1 MSIHSSFRC
10 ASSSSSRPPNSSS
23 ASNHCVR
30 VPAPILFLR
39 ENPVEGETLLA
50 CDVKAIVS
58 KRERWTA
65 STTYIRFH
73 KDTFE
78 ILALRHNVYADGSI
92 PAEDTLI
99 VYEEQSMAGLKFSMN
114 PFYIDVLTFKKFSIA
129 QLHPNKWY
137 IVLGFKFLYLNHNVE
152 SMLPFLRNY
161 ISLILGSMKSIG
173 SSMEENAKCFSTN
186 FHPPWKLL
194 ESLYGLAKGREEANS
209 RGGGGHDGTPKDCH
223 KKKIDINM
231 TVRNCH
237 FILAKLK
244 SSWKGEEW
252 RKVLCC
258 THP

>member
-1 MSIHSSFRC
+1 MSIHSSFRD

-23 ASNHCVR
+23 ASNHCVW

-39 ENPVEGETLLA
+39 KNPVEGETLLA
-50 CDVKAIVS
+50 CDIKAIVS
-58 KRERWTA
+58 KRESWTA

-78 ILALRHNVYADGSI
+78 ILALRPNVYADGSI

-99 VYEEQSMAGLKFSMN
+99 VYEEQSKAGLRFSMD
-114 PFYIDVLTFKKFSIA
+114 PFYIDVLTFKMFSIA

-137 IVLGFKFLYLNHNVE
+137 IVLAFKFHYLNHNIE
-152 SMLPFLRNY
+152 SMLSFSRNY
-161 ISLILGSMKSIG
+161 ISLVLGSMNSTG
-173 SSMEENAKCFSTN
+173 SSVEENAKCFSTN
-186 FHPPWKLL
+186 FHSPWKLL

-209 RGGGGHDGTPKDCH
+209 RGGGHDGTPKDCH
-223 KKKIDINM
+223 RKKIDINV

-237 FILAKLK
+237 FILAKPR

-252 RKVLCC
+252 RKVFRY